1 MGNARP
7 LIAVVD
13 DDLSICVALRR
24 LLRASN
30 YVVETFMSGVE
41 FLASLPTHQ
50 PDCVVLDIDMPQLDG
65 LAVQKRLNQ
74 TSIRLPVVVL
84 TGCDST
90 SIRALALAGGAS
102 AYLLKPVNAKA
113 LLDAIAAAIA
123 QESPKDTPHR

>member
-13 DDLSICVALRR
+13 DDLCICASLGR
-24 LLRASN
+24 LLRASD
-30 YVVETFMSGVE
+30 YDVETFTSGVE
-41 FLASLPTHQ
+41 FLASLPTRQ

-65 LAVQKRLNQ
+65 LAVQKRLKQ
-74 TSIRLPVVVL
+74 TGIRLPVVVL

-102 AYLLKPVNAKA
+102 AYLIKPVNANA
-113 LLDAIAAAIA
+113 LLDAIVAAIA
-123 QESPKDTPHR
+123 QESPKDTPHL